1 MVRSG
6 VRYGVDRRGSR
17 RKGREGVILDTKPS
31 EFGFISLEDW
41 KNIENGTIKSIK
53 DVKKSL
59 KKVEEVY

>member
-1 MVRSG
+1 
-6 VRYGVDRRGSR
+6 
-17 RKGREGVILDTKPS
+17 VILDTKPS